1 MSIQGKEIISRW
13 SFDTSARIST
23 GRKKA
28 KLDSHRSRGVTRR
41 ASKGYVPNANPH
53 CIGEIPSMKNVSR
66 RSGFTLIEL
75 LVVIAIIA
83 VLISLLLP
91 AVQSAREAAR
101 RAQCVNNLKQT
112 GLALHNYESAQGSFP
127 IGLIR
132 FTPPLCDANSNRRHT
147 LFAMILPYMEQGN
160 LYAGLNFNFG
170 ANSSRNV
177 TAQEIFVNGYVCPSD
192 ERSTGPINPP
202 GGPSTSIGVNQL
214 SYAGSAGTIELFR
227 YQYTTANAGNCNI
240 IDGDGAFV
248 ISFNYG
254 ISNITDGT
262 SNTLFVGEASRF
274 RGQPASWQFPWNY
287 GEWFAI
293 VGRPTGSSASASQGI
308 AYSVVRPNSPLQLNG
323 PNTDVASIIDPD
335 PFIWG
340 NKPTAQSYGSFG
352 FRSQH
357 PGGVNFMFGDGSV
370 RFIKSTIDLSTY
382 RALSTRRGGEV
393 ISADAY

>member
-1 MSIQGKEIISRW
+1 
-13 SFDTSARIST
+13 
-23 GRKKA
+23 
-28 KLDSHRSRGVTRR
+28 
-41 ASKGYVPNANPH
+41 
-53 CIGEIPSMKNVSR
+53 MKNLSR

-101 RAQCVNNLKQT
+101 RAQCVNNLKQI

-132 FTPPLCDANSNRRHT
+132 YVPPACDTASNRRHT
-147 LFAMILPYMEQGN
+147 LFAMILPYLEQSN
-160 LYAGLNFNFG
+160 IHAGLNFDFSSG
-170 ANSSRNV
+170 SSRNV
-177 TAQEIFVNGYVCPSD
+177 TAQEILVNAFVCPSD
-192 ERSTGPINPP
+192 ERSTGPINTPTSS
-202 GGPSTSIGVNQL
+202 GSIGVNQG

-227 YQYTTANAGNCNI
+227 YRYSTANAGNCRH

-254 ISNITDGT
+254 INNITDGT

-274 RGQPASWQFPWNY
+274 RGQPASWQFTWSN
-287 GEWFAI
+287 GDWWAI
-293 VGRPTGSSASASQGI
+293 FNAPAGTLTSATHGI
-308 AYSVVRPNSPLQLNG
+308 AYSAVRPNSPLQLTG
-323 PNTDVASIIDPD
+323 PNADVAPIIDPD
-335 PFIWG
+335 PFTWWT
-340 NKPTAQSYGSFG
+340 KPTAQSYGSFG

>member
-1 MSIQGKEIISRW
+1 
-13 SFDTSARIST
+13 
-23 GRKKA
+23 
-28 KLDSHRSRGVTRR
+28 
-41 ASKGYVPNANPH
+41 
-53 CIGEIPSMKNVSR
+53 MKNLSR

-132 FTPPLCDANSNRRHT
+132 YTMPLCDANSNRRHT

-160 LYAGLNFNFG
+160 LYAGLNFDFG
-170 ANSSRNV
+170 ANSIRNI
-177 TAQEIFVNGYVCPSD
+177 TAQETFVNAYVCPSD
-192 ERSTGPINPP
+192 ERSTGPLNPA
-202 GGPSTSIGVNQL
+202 GGPLTSIGVNQS

-227 YQYTTANAGNCNI
+227 YRYSTANASNCRH

-254 ISNITDGT
+254 INNITDGT
-262 SNTLFVGEASRF
+262 SNTLFIGEASRF
-274 RGQPASWQFPWNY
+274 RGQPGSWQFPWNY
-287 GEWFAI
+287 GEWFSL
-293 VGRPTGSSASASQGI
+293 VGAPAGSSTSATHGI
-308 AYSVVRPNSPLQLNG
+308 AYSAVRPNAPLQLTG
-323 PNTDVASIIDPD
+323 PNTDVAGIIDPD
-335 PFIWG
+335 PFTWWT
-340 NKPTAQSYGSFG
+340 KQTAQTYGSFG